1 MYIVW
6 KGQNGQCSYSLLSFS
21 STDIRYEREKTA
33 LWYRGWKLQPSFL
46 LLFPPF
52 YEQSFSFPQLF
63 CLGYLLHQSTTI
75 FTTNY
80 CFAYFILKDKPFIK
94 VIKSQESTSSIGRT
108 IFRWTISDLLL
119 FNDVSITKAA
129 SPLEDCFDKWDQLL
143 FSSIW
148 ILHSQKINGKIFTNP
163 HWCDFNH

>member
-1 MYIVW
+1 MACSSMD
-6 KGQNGQCSYSLLSFS
+6 KGC
-21 STDIRYEREKTA
+21 ERETI

-108 IFRWTISDLLL
+108 IFRWTISDILL

-129 SPLEDCFDKWDQLL
+129 GLPAICMWCFSIRGL
-143 FSSIW
+143 FWQMRSTFVFQH
-148 ILHSQKINGKIFTNP
+148 LDFT
-163 HWCDFNH
+163 